1 VGTMEMGLGV
11 SAVLTRTLVDN
22 ALAALGRSVKLDTVA
37 EGRLR
42 PAGRPSVVSAIVR
55 NTRCTRARH
64 VMLTQ
69 GEAFVHGRGLSTRRC
84 TSCELGHSR

>member
-1 VGTMEMGLGV
+1 MEMGLGV

-42 PAGRPSVVSAIVR
+42 PEGWASVVSPIVR
-55 NTRCTRARH
+55 NTRCTRARY

-84 TSCELGHSR
+84 THSEPGRCR